1 MMEERSSMPDDK
13 QLASTLEEMDELNEL
28 DEPALE
34 PIGDTRKEHDYHRFI
49 MNPSPSEGEL
59 TVLFSGEGRPHPL
72 HKIGPAIHDYVL
84 VHTVLSGHGV
94 YRTGGQSYTC
104 RGGDSFVIFPG
115 ELFSYQADAEDPW
128 HYVWV
133 GFVGSNAHTLLDSMG
148 VTRER
153 PVVRGARLPDLR
165 PLYNSLN
172 DNLQQTDDPP
182 LANIEASG
190 WLRLILGQL
199 GRICRGDGTTTEPDT
214 AAIDRQIE
222 QAIRFMSLHYT
233 QPVSIDQLSRTL
245 GYHRTHLSRMFKRT
259 TGLSPKQYLMQIRL
273 ERAQT
278 LLSDTSMPIDQVAS
292 AVGFNDPLY
301 FSKKFKDWAGT
312 SPSTYRKELPQR
324 EW

>member
-1 MMEERSSMPDDK
+1 MMEEQKNVPDDK
-13 QLASTLEEMDELNEL
+13 QPASALDELDGL
-28 DEPALE
+28 DDEQVLV
-34 PIGDTRKEHDYHRFI
+34 PIGDTAGEHDFHRFI
-49 MNPSPSEGEL
+49 LNPAPSEGQL

-72 HKIGPAIHDYVL
+72 HKIGPAIHDYAL
-84 VHTVLSGHGV
+84 VHTVLSGHGI
-94 YRTGGQSYTC
+94 YRTRGQSYTC

-115 ELFSYQADAEDPW
+115 ELFSYQADAEEPW

-133 GFVGSNAHTLLDSMG
+133 GFVGTHAYTLLDSMG
-148 VTRER
+148 ITPEH

-172 DNLQQTDDPP
+172 DTLQQTDDPL
-182 LANIEASG
+182 LADLEGSG

-199 GRICRGDGTTTEPDT
+199 GRICRGSGTSTDLDT

-278 LLSDTSMPIDQVAS
+278 LLSDTSIPVDQVAS

-301 FSKKFKDWAGT
+301 FSKKFKEWAGT
-312 SPSTYRKELPQR
+312 SPSAYRKELPQR
-324 EW
+324 EG